1 MSWSVGDGIGNVF
14 DDAGKLVCT
23 VATPEIA
30 ARIVAG
36 VNGLSRAKAALGRWR
51 YYPEGFTMS
60 DDQDLRAETAAILE

>member
-1 MSWSVGDGIGNVF
+1 MSWSVGVGIGNVF

-36 VNGLSRAKAALGRWR
+36 VNGLSRAKAALGRW
-51 YYPEGFTMS
+51 YYHEGFTVS
-60 DDQDLRAETAAILE
+60 DDKDLRAETAAILE